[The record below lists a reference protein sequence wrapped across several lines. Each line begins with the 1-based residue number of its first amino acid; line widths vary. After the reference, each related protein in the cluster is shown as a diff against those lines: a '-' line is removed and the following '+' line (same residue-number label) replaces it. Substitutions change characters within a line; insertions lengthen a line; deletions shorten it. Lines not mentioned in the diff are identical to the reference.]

1 MNKHKKYY
9 CVLAVFVG
17 VDLFIRFTYPVHFYP
32 KLALMLSHAP
42 LLNLYCIAKGYKLV
56 PLFKKSYPE
65 LYEKYSDIRFELTA
79 AGFAGTLAKDGVEL
93 DDVLKAEAKEIRITR
108 IIFYAS
114 SILWWLPIN
123 DIV

>member
-1 MNKHKKYY
+1 MI
-9 CVLAVFVG
+9 A
-17 VDLFIRFTYPVHFYP
+17 
-32 KLALMLSHAP
+32 HAP
-42 LLNLYCIAKGYKLV
+42 LLNLYCIVKGYKLV

-108 IIFYAS
+108 IVFYAL
-114 SILWWLPIN
+114 SILWLLPFN
-123 DIV
+123 AIV